1 MRKPAKPR
9 YNEPLIQPEGDVVPK
24 LKSVRTATLGPR
36 VAIRLNLEKS
46 LRLCGLAKPGKS
58 IRISPATRGVLLAM
72 LREFDSPLS
81 ASLRARVAHA
91 AGALKLTGAADV
103 LRSIA
108 LDESEDLSTRIG
120 AVRSC
125 LQLGGHRS
133 DNGLSKFLASRT
145 WQVRAVAYVEALR
158 SDDPARRAYAEKTFQ
173 RERPGRVKEFV
184 GRRLPGLVGFSATAE
199 DV

>member
-1 MRKPAKPR
+1 MRKPVEPR
-9 YNEPLIQPEGDVVPK
+9 YNEPLLQPEGDVVPK

-36 VAIRLNLEKS
+36 VSIRLNLEKS

-58 IRISPATRGVLLAM
+58 IRVSSAMRGVLLAM
-72 LREFDSPLS
+72 LREVDSPLS

-91 AGALKLTGAADV
+91 AGSLKLKDAADV
-103 LRSIA
+103 LRNLA

-125 LQLGGHRS
+125 LQLAGRRG
-133 DNGLSKFLASRT
+133 DNGLSRFLASRT
-145 WQVRAVAYVEALR
+145 WQVRAVAYVHALR
-158 SDDPARRAYAEKTFQ
+158 SDDLARKAYAEKAFQ

-184 GRRLPGLVGFSATAE
+184 GRRLPGLAGFSATAE
-199 DV
+199 DK